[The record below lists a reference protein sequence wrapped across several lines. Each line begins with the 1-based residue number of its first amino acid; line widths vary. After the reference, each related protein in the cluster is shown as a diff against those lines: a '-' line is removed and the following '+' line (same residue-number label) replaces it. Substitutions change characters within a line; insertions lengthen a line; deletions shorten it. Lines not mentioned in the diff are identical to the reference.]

1 MKSWIWLFGSDRSSG
16 NANVCLSGTSLS
28 KALHLI
34 SLAQIVKL
42 KDSALSQISL
52 SLLSAYRA
60 EQMEPKST
68 SSFCNSIQCYCYF
81 LSASQEKFKET
92 TSIQPKAISF
102 NFTIRKIFLHFL
114 QQHTTGWQSQQPLH
128 EMTHRTSNVSIH
140 PEQTNTTQFRLLKC
154 QALQCNEIRMTVLY
168 FFFVKYILR
177 GQGVILTGAGMF
189 GTA

>member
-81 LSASQEKFKET
+81 FVCT
-92 TSIQPKAISF
+92 T
-102 NFTIRKIFLHFL
+102 RKIQRDHLHTAKGNFFQFYNTKDISTFSTATYHRL
-114 QQHTTGWQSQQPLH
+114 TIPTTPAWNDTPH
-128 EMTHRTSNVSIH
+128 IKRVNTSG
-140 PEQTNTTQFRLLKC
+140 TNKHNT
-154 QALQCNEIRMTVLY
+154 ISSS
-168 FFFVKYILR
+168 
-177 GQGVILTGAGMF
+177 
-189 GTA
+189 